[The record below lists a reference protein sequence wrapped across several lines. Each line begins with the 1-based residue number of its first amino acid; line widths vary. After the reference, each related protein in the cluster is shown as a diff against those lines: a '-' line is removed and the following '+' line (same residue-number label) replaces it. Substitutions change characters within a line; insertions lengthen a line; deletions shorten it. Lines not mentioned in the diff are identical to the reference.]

1 MSEMNKAHFEQT
13 LSTIQEQQADEVHAA
28 VEDREK
34 QYSQE
39 KAQYT
44 SEVGELRTEMQKLKI
59 ELSDEKAEKES
70 ALARLAVSA

>member
-13 LSTIQEQQADEVHAA
+13 LSTIQEQQADEVRAA

-34 QYSQE
+34 
-39 KAQYT
+39 QYT

-70 ALARLAVSA
+70 ALDRLAVSA